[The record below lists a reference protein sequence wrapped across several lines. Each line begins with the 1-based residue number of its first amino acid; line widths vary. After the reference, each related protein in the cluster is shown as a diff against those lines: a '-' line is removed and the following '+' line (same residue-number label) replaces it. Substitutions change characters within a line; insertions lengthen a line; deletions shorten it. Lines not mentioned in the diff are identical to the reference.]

1 MYTSNR
7 TNFKSFQN
15 VMLCA
20 LMGSLLVDG
29 SLMLIAI
36 GSYAVYGAIPPML
49 TFVLASCAS
58 TMFLVVILVMTTLWE
73 IISE

>member
-1 MYTSNR
+1 MYTNNK
-7 TNFKSFQN
+7 TNFESIYN
-15 VMLCA
+15 VVLCA
-20 LMGSLLVDG
+20 LMVSLLVDG

-49 TFVLASCAS
+49 TFVLASYAS
-58 TMFLVVILVMTTLWE
+58 TMFLVVILVATTLWE

>member
-1 MYTSNR
+1 MYT
-7 TNFKSFQN
+7 TNQTTFESFQN
-15 VMLCA
+15 MMLCA
-20 LMGSLLVDG
+20 LMGSLLVNG

-58 TMFLVVILVMTTLWE
+58 TMFLVVILVATMLWK

>member
-1 MYTSNR
+1 MYTSNK
-7 TNFKSFQN
+7 TSFESFQN
-15 VMLCA
+15 MMLCA
-20 LMGSLLVDG
+20 LMVSLLVDG

-58 TMFLVVILVMTTLWE
+58 TIFIVVILIATTVWE

>member
-1 MYTSNR
+1 MYT
-7 TNFKSFQN
+7 TNQTTFESFQN
-15 VMLCA
+15 MMLCA
-20 LMGSLLVDG
+20 LMGSLLVNG

-58 TMFLVVILVMTTLWE
+58 TIFIVVILIATTVWE